1 MNWIE
6 NLPEKCP
13 PDKAFEPNNF
23 KVFRLATTESVD
35 EIDFQSQRALKP
47 TAKFMGVDECVA
59 RSVSVFNEINK
70 CLNLAKLP
78 MYKNKWKAVLEI
90 ELNQNDG
97 LALKTFKD
105 PNHYSWWR
113 STNFDINNS
122 KLKTIE

>member
-6 NLPEKCP
+6 KLPEKCP
-13 PDKAFEPNNF
+13 PDEAFVPNNF
-23 KVFRLATTESVD
+23 KVFRLAT
-35 EIDFQSQRALKP
+35 EINTGEINFKSQRALKP
-47 TAKFMGVDECVA
+47 NAQFKGVDECVA
-59 RSVSVFNEINK
+59 RSLSVFNEFNK
-70 CLNLAKLP
+70 CLNMAKLP

-113 STNFDINNS
+113 SSNFDISNS
-122 KLKTIE
+122 IIKIIE